1 MLPVLGLLHALGV
14 GLGEGRLVLESSD
27 GQRELSHGVEGVGA
41 AVNELL
47 NELGEVGA
55 GSPLGGEVANL
66 LLGGNLT
73 SEEEPEETLGE
84 GLGTTGSLGEELLAL
99 GDLYCLSYGSL
110 ICQLDFLRSCHGNEY
125 PPQSRGRNPVYV
137 VSGRNNFFSGEL

>member
-1 MLPVLGLLHALGV
+1 VLPVLGLLHALGV
-14 GLGEGRLVLESSD
+14 SLSEGRLVLKSSD
-27 GQRELSHGVEGVGA
+27 GDRELSHGVEGVGA

-73 SEEEPEETLGE
+73 GEEEPEETLGK
-84 GLGTTGSLGEELLAL
+84 GLLTTGSLGEKLLAL
-99 GDLYCLSYGSL
+99 GDLDLS
-110 ICQLDFLRSCHGNEY
+110 
-125 PPQSRGRNPVYV
+125 
-137 VSGRNNFFSGEL
+137 